1 MSAEAVKG
9 QKELFSAL
17 AERVRGDVRADELTR
32 TLYRTDASIYEIEPL
47 GVVLPRDD
55 EDVAAAV
62 EVAAAHGAAVLP
74 RGGGTSLAGQT
85 VGSAVHLD
93 LSKHM
98 NRILELNV
106 EERWVRVQPG
116 VVLDELN
123 AYLKPHGLLFGPDV
137 STSSRANIGGMMGN
151 NSCGAHSLIYGKT
164 VDHVLE
170 TEVVL
175 ADGAR
180 AVFAPVDRD
189 EAARRVERPGIE
201 GQVYRTVGELVAEHG
216 DEIEAQYPK
225 VMRRVSGYNLDEFVG
240 GERPFNLSKLMVG
253 SEGTLG
259 VVVEAKL
266 NLVELPRHTGWVACH
281 FEDLIESLQA
291 NIEALKTG
299 PSAIELTDKL
309 LLDLTN
315 GSIEYVRYR
324 SFIQGDPAAM
334 LFVEYYGDS
343 PEQLQEKM
351 DDLEGRL
358 RRAGLGYAFYRALS
372 AEDQQKMREL
382 RKAGLG
388 LLMGM
393 KGDAKPTSGTED
405 TCVPVGHLPE
415 YVRRVRGLMDENGVE
430 AVYYGHASVGVL
442 HIRPVLDLK
451 RPEGIRTLRALEEG
465 MCAMVKEYGGAMS
478 AEHGDGLARS
488 EFIERMF
495 GPVLVG
501 AFARLKKAF
510 DPRGI
515 MNPGK
520 IVEAPPLHENLRYG
534 EEYRTAAP
542 DTYFSFDAEGG
553 LHQAVELCSG
563 VGHCRKKLVGTMCPS
578 YMATLEEEHS
588 TRGRANALRA
598 ALSGRMDGEG
608 LTDEKVHRAMD
619 LCLECKAC
627 KSECPSNVDMAKL
640 KYEFLAQY
648 HEKNGYPLRAHLFAK
663 IDRFSR
669 WASKAPGLA
678 NWLMGSRLNG
688 WFLDRLV
695 GIDGRRQMPH
705 FAGQTFSAW
714 FRGRTPQG
722 SGERGRVLLFNDT
735 FVEYN
740 EPQIGVAATRVLEA
754 AGYRVEILAEKICC
768 GRPMISKGF
777 LKEVKAR
784 AADNV
789 ARLAPYAEDGV
800 PIVGLEPSCALSF
813 VDDYLDLCDDPRA
826 RSVADKTQLL
836 EDFLLERVEAEGIEF
851 DFKPTEREILVHGH
865 CHQKALVGT
874 KATLAVLGL
883 PPKFSVSEIP
893 SGCCGMAGSFGYEKE
908 HYEVSMAVGR
918 ERLFN
923 AVEAAGDGVELA
935 AVGTSCRHQ
944 IADATGKK
952 ARHWVEIFAEA
963 L

>member
-1 MSAEAVKG
+1 VPAQAEQEDTALFEALKQRVK
-9 QKELFSAL
+9 
-17 AERVRGDVRADELTR
+17 GDVRCDELTR
-32 TLYRTDASIYEIEPL
+32 ALYRTDASIYEIEPL
-47 GVVLPRDD
+47 GVVLPRDAD
-55 EDVAAAV
+55 DVTAAVQVAAQ
-62 EVAAAHGAAVLP
+62 HGAAVLP

-85 VGSAVHLD
+85 VGAAVHLD
-93 LSKHM
+93 VSKYM
-98 NRILELNV
+98 NRVLELNA

-123 AYLKPHGLLFGPDV
+123 AFLKPHGLLFGPDV

-164 VDHVLE
+164 VDHVIE
-170 TEVVL
+170 TQVVL
-175 ADGAR
+175 ADGSLATFGPLSHQEAQGR
-180 AVFAPVDRD
+180 AGLD
-189 EAARRVERPGIE
+189 GLE
-201 GQVYRTVGELVAEHG
+201 GQVYGEIIRLAR
-216 DEIEAQYPK
+216 DNATEIEARFPK
-225 VMRRVSGYNLDEFVG
+225 VMRRVSGYNLDEFTDG
-240 GERPFNLSKLMVG
+240 DRPFNLSKVMVG

-266 NLVELPRHTGWVACH
+266 NLVELPAHTAWVACH
-281 FEDLIESLQA
+281 FEDLIEALEA
-291 NIEALKTG
+291 NIEALKIA

-315 GSIEYVRYR
+315 GSIEYARYR

-334 LFVEYYGDS
+334 LFVEFYGQTK
-343 PEQLQEKM
+343 EELWEKM
-351 DDLEGRL
+351 EALEAGL
-358 RRAGLGYAFYRALS
+358 RAKGLGYAYYKAVS
-372 AEDQQKMREL
+372 PEDQQKMREL

-393 KGDAKPTSGTED
+393 KGDPKPTSGTED

-415 YVRRVRGLMDENGVE
+415 YVGRVKELMQANGVE

-451 RPEGIRTLRALEEG
+451 KAAGIQTLRALEEG

-495 GPVLVG
+495 GPRLVQ
-501 AFARLKKAF
+501 AFAAVKKAF
-510 DPRGI
+510 DPQGI

-520 IVEAPPLHENLRYG
+520 IVDAQPMDQNLRYG
-534 EEYRTAAP
+534 EQYHTAQVE
-542 DTYFSFDAEGG
+542 THFSFAAEGG
-553 LHQAVELCSG
+553 LQQAVELCSG

-598 ALSGRMDGEG
+598 ALSGKLGSEG
-608 LTDEKVHRAMD
+608 LTDQKVYEAME

-648 HEKNGYPLRAHLFAK
+648 HAKNGYPLRSHLFAK
-663 IDRFSR
+663 IDRVSR
-669 WASKAPGLA
+669 WASKVAPVA
-678 NWLMGSRLNG
+678 NWIMGSSLNR
-688 WFLDRLV
+688 WFLDRFI
-695 GIDGRRQMPH
+695 GIDARRQLPR
-705 FAGQTFSAW
+705 FTSDTFSKW
-714 FRGRTPQG
+714 FNGRKNRR
-722 SGERGRVLLFNDT
+722 SGDKGKVLLFNDT

-740 EPQIGVAATRVLEA
+740 EPQIGIAATLILEA
-754 AGYRVEILAEKICC
+754 AGYQVEIPATKVCC

-777 LKEVKAR
+777 LKEAKQR
-784 AADNV
+784 AQENIEV
-789 ARLAPYAEDGV
+789 LAPYAEAGM
-800 PIVGLEPSCALSF
+800 PIIGLEPSCALSF
-813 VDDYLDLCDDPRA
+813 SDDYLDLCDDPRA
-826 RSVADKTQLL
+826 RTVADKVQML
-836 EDFLLERVEAEGIEF
+836 EDFLVERVAAGEAEFEF
-851 DFKPTEREILVHGH
+851 TRTRRQILVHGH

-874 KATLAVLGL
+874 KATLEVLNM
-883 PPKFSVSEIP
+883 PPNFSAAEIP

-908 HYEVSMAVGR
+908 HYEVSMQVGR
-918 ERLFN
+918 ERLFR
-923 AVEAAGDGVELA
+923 AVEEAEADSEIA

-952 ARHWVEIFAEA
+952 ARHWAEILVEA